1 MREAFVFT
9 GIGQEGFL
17 QVDFDDEGEA
27 QYVYEIL
34 RSGFTDERERESSR
48 RWCQIKENREEL
60 DNAFTQ
66 AWLMIKVA
74 RYCEDD
80 EFKKIIGSDP
90 QLIKSFSQMALE
102 ASKLIL
108 IMINSAGK
116 TKCKGA
122 CATKKVRK
130 RLMPVEDAL
139 KRNLGPEF
147 LYKTITFPNIT
158 VHED

>member
-9 GIGQEGFL
+9 GIGHEGFL
-17 QVDFDDEGEA
+17 QVNFDDEREA
-27 QYVYEIL
+27 QYIYEML
-34 RSGFTDERERESSR
+34 RYGFVNEMERESSR
-48 RWCQIKENREEL
+48 RWCEIKENREEL

-80 EFKKIIGSDP
+80 DFKKVIESDP
-90 QLIKSFSQMALE
+90 QLTKSFSQMALE
-102 ASKLIL
+102 VSKMIL
-108 IMINSAGK
+108 VMINSAGK

-122 CATKKVRK
+122 CATKKIRK
-130 RLMPVEDAL
+130 RLTPIENEL

-147 LYKTITFPNIT
+147 LYKTITFPHIT